1 MKKLIALVALVLMSN
16 LVLGQNEYQKEL
28 FTPEVVMKYQS
39 KINLSEKQ
47 RSNIK
52 DIHKNLSATFSNLK
66 WDLSAEKETLNDLL
80 KGTKINK
87 KASLAQMEKVT
98 ALENQLKKMQ
108 LEMLVNVKNE
118 LSEDQQKQLKELR
131 TSSDIKPVNIITGV
145 NDNQK
150 IKLQV
155 SKNSGEDYPVFI
167 IKEKG
172 KERQENKYYLEK
184 IDPNRIESVNVIKGK
199 AATVQYGEKGKNG
212 VVVIKMK
219 DKI

>member
-1 MKKLIALVALVLMSN
+1 MKKLTALAALIFMFN
-16 LVLGQNEYQKEL
+16 LTLAQNDYQKEL

-80 KGTKINK
+80 KSSKINK

-108 LEMLVNVKNE
+108 LELLVNVKNE

-150 IKLQV
+150 IKFQV

-167 IKEKG
+167 IKEKV
-172 KERQENKYYLEK
+172 KNVK
-184 IDPNRIESVNVIKGK
+184 RIN
-199 AATVQYGEKGKNG
+199 TT
-212 VVVIKMK
+212 
-219 DKI
+219 

>member
-1 MKKLIALVALVLMSN
+1 MKKLTALAALIFMFN
-16 LVLGQNEYQKEL
+16 LTLAQNDYQKEL

-80 KGTKINK
+80 KSSKINK

-108 LEMLVNVKNE
+108 LELLVNVKNE

-150 IKLQV
+150 IKFQV

-219 DKI
+219 DKM